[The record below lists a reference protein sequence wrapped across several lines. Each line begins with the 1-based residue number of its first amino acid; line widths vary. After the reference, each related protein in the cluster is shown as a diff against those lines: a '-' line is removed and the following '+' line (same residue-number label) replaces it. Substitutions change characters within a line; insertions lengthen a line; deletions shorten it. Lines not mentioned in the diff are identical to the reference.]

1 MQGFILVTFCLVL
14 LSPRALSST
23 PDPHRAMELLTFDLY
38 LKFTD
43 QEDVPELNGTNGY
56 KQLLHEVFTGITNL
70 TAVAQIEK
78 RVVLFQM
85 FLMDHQDHDLH
96 VHLIVATNSSDS
108 WTLTTAHFVNKLV
121 TIMRSVALIVRVDQ
135 YPTSGPDVL
144 VGTTMSGTASVSSTA
159 SASVAGLSVSSDGV
173 RLVTSFRVSDSTT
186 TSTTAVT
193 DGYDYKLSG
202 AKDNSAGLSLLGCLV
217 VLSVWNC
224 VR

>member
-1 MQGFILVTFCLVL
+1 
-14 LSPRALSST
+14 
-23 PDPHRAMELLTFDLY
+23 
-38 LKFTD
+38 
-43 QEDVPELNGTNGY
+43 
-56 KQLLHEVFTGITNL
+56 
-70 TAVAQIEK
+70 
-78 RVVLFQM
+78 M

-135 YPTSGPDVL
+135 YPTSGELLRLLLVTSSVYLSRLIVGPDVL